1 MLNRSIVEINE
12 IFNCKNLWP
21 LSRSN
26 GTLSVLF
33 PSANTLRLHGQ
44 PNEPL
49 MIVGFSRG
57 CEGCPYSA
65 CGSGKTT
72 VAQLLYNDERV
83 KKHFSLENMSLVLQ
97 PLLIPK

>member
-49 MIVGFSRG
+49 MI
-57 CEGCPYSA
+57 
-65 CGSGKTT
+65 TT

-83 KKHFSLENMSLVLQ
+83 KKHFSLESMGLVLQ